1 MRHHVAL
8 RDLSKTVEFL
18 FLPTILTNI
27 HHTSVKILTL
37 RYRLLFTMDRGRA
50 VSTHLSW
57 QKQLIFFHQLIQ
69 ISFINSFNSFILAS
83 PTHSTH
89 SKNELVVDNSF

>member
-1 MRHHVAL
+1 MDRKS
-8 RDLSKTVEFL
+8 DL
-18 FLPTILTNI
+18 
-27 HHTSVKILTL
+27 HTSSE
-37 RYRLLFTMDRGRA
+37 LLARA
-50 VSTHLSW
+50 GLYQLILSW

-89 SKNELVVDNSF
+89 SKNELVVNNSFLK